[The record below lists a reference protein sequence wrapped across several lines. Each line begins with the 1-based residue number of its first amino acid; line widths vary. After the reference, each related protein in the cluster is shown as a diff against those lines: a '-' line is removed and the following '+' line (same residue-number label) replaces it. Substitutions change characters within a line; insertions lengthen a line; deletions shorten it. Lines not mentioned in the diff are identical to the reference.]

1 MAGGRSNLDDVAAQ
15 MLGHAL
21 SAEGARVTALPRVE
35 LTAMNM
41 QSADEPDPDC
51 VILSFL
57 NPTPARASLLIVRR
71 IKRALPGIRVGAVIW
86 EMPGSLRDAPGLS
99 PASGPTIAVALREL
113 EAIGADFVATT
124 MDEAM
129 TFAFADVEPKPLP
142 ELHLRP
148 PRTPVKLRADTLA
161 RQA

>member
-1 MAGGRSNLDDVAAQ
+1 MTV
-15 MLGHAL
+15 
-21 SAEGARVTALPRVE
+21 LPRVE
-35 LTAMNM
+35 LTALNM

-86 EMPGSLRDAPGLS
+86 EMPASLRDMPGLS
-99 PASGPTIAVALREL
+99 PDSDRTIAASLREL

-124 MDEAM
+124 IDEAM
-129 TFAFADVEPKPLP
+129 TLAFAEAEAKPLP

-148 PRTPVKLRADTLA
+148 PRTPVKLRADMPA